1 MTDSAK
7 PIRLCMY
14 VRLHFFV
21 GGERSRCCRQPHP
34 INRECTVVR
43 WSPMYIPQI
52 CQVHNNAGVRYVHLC
67 SLGLRRATET
77 PQKKFMSGSLARDLI
92 WVCMHSLCIS
102 NVHHAL
108 SQPLGEGRQRNI
120 KRLVVLLS
128 LTSAATQV
136 GITRCTSVAPWRLYN
151 ILMELLPSCFFKVAA
166 SLPVLVA
173 AHF

>member
-1 MTDSAK
+1 
-7 PIRLCMY
+7 
-14 VRLHFFV
+14 
-21 GGERSRCCRQPHP
+21 
-34 INRECTVVR
+34 
-43 WSPMYIPQI
+43 
-52 CQVHNNAGVRYVHLC
+52 
-67 SLGLRRATET
+67 
-77 PQKKFMSGSLARDLI
+77 
-92 WVCMHSLCIS
+92 MHSLCIS

-136 GITRCTSVAPWRLYN
+136 GITRCTSVARWRLNN